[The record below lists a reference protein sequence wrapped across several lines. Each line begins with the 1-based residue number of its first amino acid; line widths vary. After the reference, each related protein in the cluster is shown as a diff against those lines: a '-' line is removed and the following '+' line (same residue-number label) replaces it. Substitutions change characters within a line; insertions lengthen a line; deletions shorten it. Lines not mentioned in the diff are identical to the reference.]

1 MFEEND
7 GEAFV
12 AAIVG
17 VCKRDNSLASPSQ
30 LVSPLVAPP
39 VVLIPT
45 IGVVQYL
52 EVDVTLVVIR
62 T

>member
-7 GEAFV
+7 GEASV

-17 VCKRDNSLASPSQ
+17 VCERDNSLASPSQ

-39 VVLIPT
+39 V
-45 IGVVQYL
+45 G
-52 EVDVTLVVIR
+52 IR
-62 T
+62 IRIIKFYSAK